1 MRSKIFTVILFL
13 LCCCF
18 VQAQDTSKEAVAF
31 ADLSLDKL
39 MDVQVQHVV
48 TATGYLQTTDEAPST
63 ITVITAQQI
72 ADRGYEQLEDALRDV
87 PGIDMI
93 HVNGYAPT
101 LFYFRGMYGAENLR
115 ALFMIDGIAENNIL
129 GSNDMAG
136 PAYSLQNVQRIEIIW
151 GPASALYGANAFGG
165 IINIITKKGGDIHG
179 VHAEAG
185 GATFNT
191 TFYKISAGEKKA
203 RYEYSIAGTM
213 YNTDGPVFSNRDPQ
227 YHASFVDHA
236 HSFNGTL
243 SYFSRNSKT
252 SIGYREYVT
261 PMGWGTYS
269 NSPTLYLGLPDQGN
283 GNTDTTGILARNF
296 NGQKPGVEES
306 YLRTGF
312 MQEEY
317 KASRH
322 LDLLGR
328 LVYRETG
335 TAADSYLY
343 ITVNSPLLHDGNEL
357 LRENV
362 TSFSDRIAGELSANF
377 SPFIQHHFTLGADFY
392 RDNVEQGARR
402 TTLDLNDVR
411 VFNGKDT
418 VVNYNTSFLPRLD
431 DIRYN
436 IGSFLQYIY
445 NANFL
450 GKTTLTLG
458 GRDDYNSYFGN
469 TFSPRVV
476 VVNQPNDVF
485 TFKFQYGKA
494 FRAPSN
500 LEIHQASLNFTLNTE
515 KIRTFEVDGIYSSP
529 SKKIRLQLNLFDN
542 YLTDVIVLS
551 NLSGLTVNKNPGR
564 IIVNGLEFSSDI
576 SLSKT
581 FSGFVNLT
589 WQDTKGE
596 NLITGVNRFVSGVAR
611 IKGNAGITLH
621 MPDDPFSMSLSGNY
635 VGQREVPLTDP
646 YGPVAGYFL
655 TNWTLNSGKIR
666 NTCVS
671 FTFEVRNIFN
681 VTWLDPG
688 FRTADGNIYSTVLE
702 QPGRT
707 FLFKANIDL

>member
-1 MRSKIFTVILFL
+1 MRKIFTLILFSFIFF
-13 LCCCF
+13 CAK
-18 VQAQDTSKEAVAF
+18 AQNDTSKEALALSDF
-31 ADLSLDKL
+31 SLDKL
-39 MDVQVQHVV
+39 MNVQVV
-48 TATGYLQTTDEAPST
+48 TSAGYLQTTAQAPSN
-63 ITVITAQQI
+63 ITVITAEQI
-72 ADRGYEQLEDALRDV
+72 SDRGYEQLEDALRDV

-101 LFYFRGMYGAENLR
+101 LVYFRGMYGAENLR

-136 PAYSLQNVQRIEIIW
+136 PAYNLQNVARIEIIW

-165 IINIITKKGGDIHG
+165 IINIITKKGADING
-179 VHAEAG
+179 VHAEAATG
-185 GATFNT
+185 TFNT
-191 TFYKISAGEKKA
+191 TSYKIDIGEK
-203 RYEYSIAGTM
+203 RSNYEYSIAGTL

-227 YHASFVDHA
+227 YAASFVDHA
-236 HSFNGTL
+236 HSLNGAL
-243 SYFSRNSKT
+243 SYYSRNSKAT
-252 SIGYREYVT
+252 IGYREYVT

-269 NSPTLYLGLPDQGN
+269 NSPNIFLGIPAQGN

-296 NGQKPGVEES
+296 NGQRPGVEQP

-312 MQEEY
+312 IQEEY
-317 KASRH
+317 KVNEQ

-335 TAADSYLY
+335 TADNSYLY
-343 ITVNSPLLHDGNEL
+343 ITVNSPILHNGNEL

-362 TSFSDRIAGELSANF
+362 TSYSNRYTGELSANY
-377 SPFIQHHFTLGADFY
+377 SPSVHHRFTLGADFY

-402 TTLDLNDVR
+402 TTLNLSDVR

-418 VVNYNTSFLPRLD
+418 VVNYNTSYLPRQY

-436 IGSFLQYIY
+436 VGEFLQYVL

-450 GKTTLTLG
+450 GKSSLTLG

-469 TFSPRVV
+469 TFSPRIVG
-476 VVNQPNDVF
+476 VNQPNDKF

-500 LEIHQASLNFTLNTE
+500 LEIHQASLNFTLKTE
-515 KIRTFEVDGIYSSP
+515 KIRTYEVDGIYASL
-529 SKKIRLQLNLFDN
+529 SKKLRLQLSLYDN

-551 NLSGLTVNKNPGR
+551 NLSGLVVNKNPGR
-564 IIVNGLEFSSDI
+564 ITVNGLELSSDI
-576 SLSKT
+576 SMSKT
-581 FSGFVNLT
+581 FTGFLNLT
-589 WQDTKGE
+589 WQDTKGD
-596 NLITGVNRFVSGVAR
+596 NLVTGVSRYVSGVAR

-621 MPDDPFSMSLSGNY
+621 MPDNPFSMSLSGNY
-635 VGQREVPLTDP
+635 VGKREVPATDP

-655 TNWTLNSGKIR
+655 TNWTINTGKIR
-666 NTCVS
+666 NTCMSAS
-671 FTFEVRNIFN
+671 FEIRNVFN

-707 FLFKANIDL
+707 LLAKLIFDLN

>member
-1 MRSKIFTVILFL
+1 MRSKFFAVILL
-13 LCCCF
+13 LLTFYCAA
-18 VQAQDTSKEAVAF
+18 AQVDTGKEAIAF
-31 ADLSLDKL
+31 SDLSLDKL
-39 MDVQVQHVV
+39 MDIQVQHVV

-72 ADRGYEQLEDALRDV
+72 EDRGYEQLEDALRDV

-93 HVNGYAPT
+93 HINGYAPT

-115 ALFMIDGIAENNIL
+115 ALFMIDGIVENNIL

-165 IINIITKKGGDIHG
+165 IINIITKKGGDVNG
-179 VHAEAG
+179 VHAATG

-191 TFYKISAGEKKA
+191 TFYEISAGEKKTK
-203 RYEYSIAGTM
+203 YEYSVAGTM

-236 HSFNGTL
+236 HSFNGTF
-243 SYFSRNSKT
+243 SYFLRNSKAT
-252 SIGYREYVT
+252 IGYREYVT

-269 NSPTLYLGLPDQGN
+269 NSPNVYLGIPNQGD

-296 NGQKPGVEES
+296 NGQKPGVEQPF
-306 YLRTGF
+306 LRTGF
-312 MQEEY
+312 IQDEY
-317 KASRH
+317 KVNSR
-322 LDLLGR
+322 LDLFGR

-335 TAADSYLY
+335 TADNSYLY
-343 ITVNSPLLHDGNEL
+343 ITVNAPILHNGNEL

-362 TSFSDRIAGELSANF
+362 TSFSDRIAGELSANY
-377 SPFIQHHFTLGADFY
+377 SLAKHHRFTLGADFY
-392 RDNVEQGARR
+392 RDNVEKGARG

-418 VVNYNTSFLPRLD
+418 VVNYNTSFLPRVY

-436 IGSFLQYIY
+436 IGSFFQYIL
-445 NANFL
+445 NINFL
-450 GKTTLTLG
+450 GKTSLTVG
-458 GRDDYNSYFGN
+458 ARDDYNSYFYN
-469 TFSPRVV
+469 TFSPRLV
-476 VVNQPNDVF
+476 VVNQPNDAF

-500 LEIHQASLNFTLNTE
+500 LEIYQSSLNFSLKTE
-515 KIRTFEVDGIYSSP
+515 KIQTFEVDGIYSSP
-529 SKKIRLQLNLFDN
+529 SKKVRLQLNLFNN
-542 YLTDVIVLS
+542 YLTDVIILG
-551 NLSGLTVNKNPGR
+551 NLSGLTPNKNPGR
-564 IIVNGLEFSSDI
+564 IIVNGLEASSNI
-576 SLSKT
+576 SLSKA
-581 FSGFVNLT
+581 FSGFLNLT

-596 NLITGVNRFVSGVAR
+596 NIVTGANRFVAGIAR

-621 MPDDPFSMSLSGNY
+621 IPDACSMSLSGNY

-646 YGPVAGYFL
+646 HGPVAGYFL
-655 TNWTLNSGKIR
+655 TNWTLNTQKIKH
-666 NTCVS
+666 TCVS
-671 FTFEVRNIFN
+671 FCFEVRNVFN
-681 VTWLDPG
+681 VTWYDPG
-688 FRTADGNIYSTVLE
+688 FRAADGGTYSTELE

-707 FLFKANIDL
+707 FLVKAKIDL